1 MVVKYYTCFGVVNRV
16 TNVLMDTV
24 NPLASDVA
32 EAQIRPYDGGVN
44 PMFSTYGSV
53 DSSCDI
59 TWVLRANKE
68 VYHPLKVTPNTVAI
82 IRSRQLRTVL
92 DGVPYLGNRIYLVSL
107 NGHPLIYSDY
117 ENLTLGTFLDDIS
130 GDFILPYHRD
140 FITAII
146 EPFTPSLMTKIFIQ
160 YDDDR
165 SYSAT
170 DVRNW
175 VANGNMFLNLYGY
188 DFKYNGGG
196 EALTTTTFSIGHRI
210 RVKKSDVCLS
220 PLTSGM
226 EYTLTRS
233 GTYAYWSTLPSLSGW
248 TTRVILA
255 YVKDTTEY
263 PFVIELVNDTSGGVL
278 LSIAG
283 SSTTTKRVGIP
294 GWWFPIIV
302 YQYLLGKAGYLG
314 VSPTYV
320 TED

>member
-1 MVVKYYTCFGVVNRV
+1 MPVKYYTCFGVANRV
-16 TNVLMDTV
+16 TDVLMDTV
-24 NPLASDVA
+24 NPLASDVV
-32 EAQIRPYDGGVN
+32 EAQIRPYDGGAN
-44 PMFSTYGSV
+44 PMFSIYGSV

-59 TWVLRANKE
+59 TWVLRANQE

-82 IRSRQLRTVL
+82 IRSKQLRTIL

-117 ENLTLGTFLDDIS
+117 EYPRRNVVVDDIS
-130 GDFILPYHRD
+130 GGNIASYHRD

-160 YDDDR
+160 YDYNM

-188 DFKYNGGG
+188 DRKYNGGG
-196 EALTTTTFSIGHRI
+196 EALSSATFYAGNKI

-226 EYTLTRS
+226 EYILTRNGYYS
-233 GTYAYWSTLPSLSGW
+233 YWSSLPSLAGW
-248 TTRVILA
+248 TTNVILA

-263 PFVIELVNDTSGGVL
+263 PFVIELVNNTSGGVL

-283 SSTTTKRVGIP
+283 STSVDNRVGMP

>member
-1 MVVKYYTCFGVVNRV
+1 
-16 TNVLMDTV
+16 MDTL
-24 NPLASDVA
+24 NPLASDVV
-32 EAQIRPYDGGVN
+32 EAQIRPYDGGAN
-44 PMFSTYGSV
+44 PMFSIYGSV
-53 DSSCDI
+53 DSLCDI

-82 IRSRQLRTVL
+82 IRSRQLRTIL

-117 ENLTLGTFLDDIS
+117 EYPGKDTVQDDIS
-130 GDFILPYHRD
+130 GDYMIPYHRD
-140 FITAII
+140 FIATII

-160 YDDDR
+160 YDNNK

-170 DVRNW
+170 DVRDW

-188 DFKYNGGG
+188 ERKYNGGG
-196 EALTTTTFSIGHRI
+196 EALSSVTLSAGHKI
-210 RVKKSDVCLS
+210 RVKKSDVRLS

-226 EYTLTRS
+226 EYTLTSS
-233 GTYAYWSTLPSLSGW
+233 GSCRYWSTLPSLAGW
-248 TTRVILA
+248 TTNVILA

-263 PFVIELVNDTSGGVL
+263 PFVIELVNNTSGGVL

-283 SSTTTKRVGIP
+283 SVTYTGNVKMP